1 MLETLRDVT
10 LERTLLN
17 SLIMEDGAILS
28 VGDMIEAHQFS
39 EEPHS
44 LIYSIIKNLDDR
56 GLKITCEMVYV
67 ELAKQNREALY
78 ALKEVQAHT
87 PQADYEK
94 LAQDLIE
101 YYRKRE
107 LFKMSIKIQEQ
118 LKDMNSAYVVK
129 ELERELTLLDVAAV
143 TRGKTYKERQLELE
157 KLPPLPKYETCV
169 KFIDDSLTG
178 GIIVGQLILVMG
190 DPEAGKTILTTQILR
205 NISQGFLTLFF
216 CFEFTVRQF
225 IEVNEKRKKEWNP
238 ENLILIDDGYA
249 LADVEREIKVW
260 AKRGCKF
267 VVIDSQMR
275 VDNSQNNGTVEQME
289 SEKFSKLAK
298 LCHRLEITILFI
310 SQQGKEDTKGGVHT
324 PMGSKKGGHEASQ
337 IWYIHKLKPKYDEAG
352 NDENK
357 EVRLFEISKNKQN
370 GRHFKTEVSLNPVTL
385 DFHKKYTKAPK
396 ETSYKMESQPQ
407 SGGKKEI
414 PVVYE
419 TLEATII

>member
-1 MLETLRDVT
+1 MLERLRDVT

-17 SLIMEDGAILS
+17 SLMMEDSALLV
-28 VGDMIEAHQFS
+28 VGDLVEAHYFS
-39 EEPHS
+39 EETHS
-44 LIYSIIKNLDDR
+44 LIYRVIKNLDDR
-56 GLKITCEMVYV
+56 GLKITGEMVHV
-67 ELAKQNREALY
+67 EVAKLNRDALY
-78 ALKEVQAHT
+78 VLKEVQAHT

-94 LAQDLIE
+94 LADDLIE
-101 YYRKRE
+101 YHRKRE
-107 LFKMSIKIQEQ
+107 LFKISMKIQAQ
-118 LKDMNSAYVVK
+118 LTEMNSAFVVK
-129 ELERELTLLDVAAV
+129 EVERELTLLDVAAV
-143 TRGKTYKERQLELE
+143 TRGKTYKERKEAIGL
-157 KLPPLPKYETCV
+157 LPPLPKYETGV

-178 GIIVGQLILVMG
+178 GINLGQLILVMG

-205 NISQGFLTLFF
+205 NISKGFLTLFF

-225 IEVNEKRKKEWNP
+225 IDVNEKRKKEWNP
-238 ENLILIDDGYA
+238 DNLILIDDGYA
-249 LADVEREIKVW
+249 LADVEREVKVW

-298 LCHRLEITILFI
+298 LCHRLEITILLI

-337 IWYIHKLKPKYDEAG
+337 IWYLHKLKPKYDEDG
-352 NDENK
+352 NDEHK
-357 EVRLFEISKNKQN
+357 EKRLFEISKNKQN
-370 GRHFKTEVSLNPVTL
+370 GRHFKTEVALNPVTL
-385 DFHKKYTKAPK
+385 DFHAKYNKEPQETTYQMETKAK
-396 ETSYKMESQPQ
+396 
-407 SGGKKEI
+407 GKKEV